1 MVRLNYCSIFSSSL
15 SLPSKKKKKLP
26 SDVNR
31 KICHIF
37 TLCIRTPSSLLFFSL
52 LLHPLLS
59 NMWENKKKSQFLKV
73 LGAKKNKK
81 KGCYLIKEAAIN
93 LSRSSAAPLHIW
105 PLAPATRCCSFS
117 HSPGWDLWFLLLVS
131 HVVSSPLPA
140 INALTPV
147 PAPPDGWLGL
157 WPGP

>member
-1 MVRLNYCSIFSSSL
+1 MSHFYILHQYPIIPSL
-15 SLPSKKKKKLP
+15 
-26 SDVNR
+26 
-31 KICHIF
+31 
-37 TLCIRTPSSLLFFSL
+37 FSL

-59 NMWENKKKSQFLKV
+59 NMWENKKKISVLKSIRS
-73 LGAKKNKK
+73 KKKAK

-93 LSRSSAAPLHIW
+93 LSHSSAAPLHIW
-105 PLAPATRCCSFS
+105 PLAPATRCCSFAR
-117 HSPGWDLWFLLLVS
+117 SPEWDLCFLLLVS

-147 PAPPDGWLGL
+147 PAAPDGWLGL